1 MRRWHNRRIAVHD
14 VIALFVLLLLLEL
27 FVQLAT
33 TTVAV
38 AVDCTVAVVAVG
50 RGKIVNR
57 FQPKS
62 RRGKRLIKNG
72 AVGRTRHATVT
83 YVGLG

>member
-38 AVDCTVAVVAVG
+38 DCTVAVVAVG

-62 RRGKRLIKNG
+62 RRGKSLINNG
-72 AVGRTRHATVT
+72 AVGRTRHAMVT